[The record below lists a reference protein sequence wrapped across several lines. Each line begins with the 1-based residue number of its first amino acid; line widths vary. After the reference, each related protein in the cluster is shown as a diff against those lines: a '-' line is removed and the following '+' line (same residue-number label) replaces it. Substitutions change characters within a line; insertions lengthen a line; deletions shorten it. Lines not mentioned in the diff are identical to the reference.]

1 MMPTASHHESER
13 TSLPL
18 HKPGTL
24 GVVCMPFGQSCKDAS
39 LVMFIVLTVETVVT
53 TWIVR
58 RAMVVIPTGPVV
70 SSLWSVS
77 VHRLSL
83 SRVF

>member
-39 LVMFIVLTVETVVT
+39 LVIHM
-53 TWIVR
+53 
-58 RAMVVIPTGPVV
+58 
-70 SSLWSVS
+70 VS
-77 VHRLSL
+77 VGSQIVTVTSFLTLLEISLIAPIIIAAVIIPSL
-83 SRVF
+83 SSS